1 VPFINV
7 LTYLCTLHTAII
19 RPYETL
25 DSKWSVNES
34 MGHRGSIASTMNY
47 SSTDDNVL

>member
-1 VPFINV
+1 MFL
-7 LTYLCTLHTAII
+7 LTYAHCTVHTAII

-34 MGHRGSIASTMNY
+34 MGRTRAGAA
-47 SSTDDNVL
+47 